1 MYRGTVWAELV
12 NGISDALACILS
24 TLQGPVQDNK
34 DDPRMTLT
42 SQKYRPG
49 C

>member
-1 MYRGTVWAELV
+1 MYRGTVWVELV
-12 NGISDALACILS
+12 NGTSDVLACILS
-24 TLQGPVQDNK
+24 TLQGHVQDNK